1 MSGPVE
7 ALSFTEGILAYVR
20 FELTKL
26 RGRRITWVPFLV
38 LTLVVGL
45 IVSVFHYLQFTTV
58 IQVFRA
64 FQIFFQSKEDF
75 VNGYYMAA
83 HSMNPMFQLLLPI
96 FISVASGLMI
106 AGEAEAGTLRACLIR
121 PVPRRRLILGK
132 FAILSGYSLALCL
145 FLLFMLV
152 GIGILNFGTGDLYT
166 LNMAFHNGETGV
178 SMVPAAELPFR
189 FLMAGLL
196 ATMGMMVLAALA
208 LLISSLVETAAMAY
222 VLTLSIYFALL
233 TLRWLPFLDWLYPYL
248 FVTHMLRW
256 QQCFYEHIKLG
267 EIYVSLV
274 HLACYLVA
282 FLSAAVLLFEQKDV
296 KS

>member
-1 MSGPVE
+1 MNSQGE
-7 ALSFTEGILAYVR
+7 DLSLIEGILAYLH
-20 FELTKL
+20 FEFAKL
-26 RGRRITWVPFLV
+26 RGRRITWVPFIV
-38 LTLVVGL
+38 LTLVVSL
-45 IVSVFHYLQFTTV
+45 IVAVFHHVQFKTT

-64 FQIFFQSKEDF
+64 FDIFFQSKDDF
-75 VNGYYMAA
+75 INGYYMAA
-83 HSMNPMFQLLLPI
+83 HAMNPTFQLLLPI
-96 FISVASGLMI
+96 FVSVASGLMI

-121 PVPRRRLILGK
+121 PVPRSRLILGK

-152 GIGILNFGTGDLYT
+152 SVGILNFGTGDLFT
-166 LNMAFHNGETGV
+166 LNVLFHNGETGA

-196 ATMGMMVLAALA
+196 ATMGMMVLASLA

-233 TLRWLPFLDWLYPYL
+233 TLRMLPFMDWLYPYL
-248 FVTHMLRW
+248 FVTHMHRW

-282 FLSAAVLLFEQKDV
+282 FLSATVLLFEQKDV

>member
-1 MSGPVE
+1 MNGQGEP
-7 ALSFTEGILAYVR
+7 LSLTRGIHAYLR

-26 RGRRITWVPFLV
+26 GGRWITWVPFLV
-38 LTLVVGL
+38 LALVVCL
-45 IVSVFHYLQFTTV
+45 IVAVFHQFQFKSA

-83 HSMNPMFQLLLPI
+83 HAMNPTFQLLLPI
-96 FISVASGLMI
+96 FVSVASGLMI

-132 FAILSGYSLALCL
+132 FAILCGYSLALCL

-152 GIGILNFGTGDLYT
+152 GVGILNFGTGDLYT
-166 LNMAFHNGETGV
+166 LNVLFHNGEVGV
-178 SMVPAAELPFR
+178 SMVPVAELPLR

-196 ATMGMMVLAALA
+196 ATTGMMVLASLA

-222 VLTLSIYFALL
+222 VLTLSIYFALF
-233 TLRWLPFLDWLYPYL
+233 TLRILPGMDWLYPYL
-248 FVTHMLRW
+248 FVTHMHRW